1 MKPQVPRFHPPQRG
15 ADGRVQAALSTLCGI
30 GLTVEVG
37 AEADPRG
44 DVPDTSSYAGEVD
57 IPAGQLVP
65 DDKDWTWVL
74 ERPCPEC
81 GLAAGSMPLDRAG
94 DLLAAAVSTL
104 RAAIGQ
110 PGARTR
116 PVPATWSP
124 LEYACHVRDTC
135 EVFRERIALVL
146 SHDDPTFDNWDQD
159 ATAVDKRY
167 ADQDPAAVATE
178 LDVALSGLLRQ
189 LNAVPEDAWDRP
201 ALRSNGSRFTLETLV
216 RYLVHDPV
224 HHAHDVSR

>member
-1 MKPQVPRFHPPQRG
+1 
-15 ADGRVQAALSTLCGI
+15 
-30 GLTVEVG
+30 
-37 AEADPRG
+37 
-44 DVPDTSSYAGEVD
+44 
-57 IPAGQLVP
+57 
-65 DDKDWTWVL
+65 VL

-81 GLAAGSMPLDRAG
+81 GFAAGGMPLDRAG

-104 RAAIGQ
+104 RAAMDQ

-116 PVPATWSP
+116 PVPTTWSP

-135 EVFRERIALVL
+135 DVFRKRIALVL
-146 SHDDPTFDNWDQD
+146 SHDKPTFANWDQD
-159 ATAVDKRY
+159 ATAVEERY
-167 ADQDPAAVATE
+167 AEQDPQAVAIE
-178 LDVALSGLLRQ
+178 LHVALSGLLQQ
-189 LNAVPEDAWDRP
+189 LDAVPDDAWDRP

>member
-1 MKPQVPRFHPPQRG
+1 MTAVGRRYQWC
-15 ADGRVQAALSTLCGI
+15 ADR
-30 GLTVEVG
+30 LTVEVG
-37 AEADPRG
+37 AEAAPRG
-44 DVPDTSSYAGEVD
+44 AVPDTSPYAGEVD
-57 IPAGQLVP
+57 MLAGQLAP
-65 DDKDWTWVL
+65 DDRDWTWVL
-74 ERPCPEC
+74 QRPCPEC
-81 GLAAGSMPLDRAG
+81 GFAAGDMPLDQAG

-104 RAAIGQ
+104 RVAIGQ

-124 LEYACHVRDTC
+124 LEYACHVRNTC
-135 EVFRERIALVL
+135 DVFRGRIALVL
-146 SHDDPTFDNWDQD
+146 SHDNPTFDNWDQD

-167 ADQDPAAVATE
+167 ADQHPAAVATE

-189 LNAVPEDAWDRP
+189 LDAVPEDAWDRP

>member
-1 MKPQVPRFHPPQRG
+1 M
-15 ADGRVQAALSTLCGI
+15 
-30 GLTVEVG
+30 
-37 AEADPRG
+37 
-44 DVPDTSSYAGEVD
+44 
-57 IPAGQLVP
+57 
-65 DDKDWTWVL
+65 L

-81 GLAAGSMPLDRAG
+81 EFAAGDMPLDRAG
-94 DLLAAAVSTL
+94 DLIAAAMRTL
-104 RAAIGQ
+104 RAAMVQ

-116 PVPATWSP
+116 PSPATWSP

-135 EVFRERIALVL
+135 DVFRERIALVL

-159 ATAVDKRY
+159 ATAVGKRY

-178 LDVALSGLLRQ
+178 LDVALSGLRRQ
-189 LNAVPEDAWDRP
+189 LDAVPGDAWDRP